1 MKQSRTVSSYSMR
14 WLKKRRRGTQGRWSR
29 SDAQEPREDYS
40 ARKHAC
46 TVIFFHIP
54 FSEDLFFLASGASR
68 TPIGR
73 NAGECF
79 RNSCHISNIV
89 PSPSDSDV
97 LNPAV
102 KKKEIMMC
110 EKYEYEI
117 FKILTRPWGPWQW
130 IVLLPDLTQPFHI
143 HLLQR
148 RPKRCVHQEKA
159 HLLAKINYW

>member
-1 MKQSRTVSSYSMR
+1 MTHKSLVKIIVRESMR
-14 WLKKRRRGTQGRWSR
+14 
-29 SDAQEPREDYS
+29 AQ
-40 ARKHAC
+40 
-46 TVIFFHIP
+46 
-54 FSEDLFFLASGASR
+54 LFFFIYLFQKTVFILASGASR

-73 NAGECF
+73 NAEECF

-117 FKILTRPWGPWQW
+117 FKILTRP
-130 IVLLPDLTQPFHI
+130 
-143 HLLQR
+143 
-148 RPKRCVHQEKA
+148 
-159 HLLAKINYW
+159 